1 MSYQDQLNAINQYG
15 SYLNYGN
22 YGQGTYGVNP
32 YSSAAYGPSFE
43 NLMSQFPA
51 PTHPLDPY
59 KNMTREDRLMGKIGM
74 ASLALNAG
82 APVGGFLGKGI
93 AGGFDMF
100 GKTGVGWGT
109 GKAADLTLGKRF
121 EGFSLAAPM
130 ALYGLT
136 RDQNP
141 YTYTPTEAFGTI
153 STGALTGGMIG
164 SKIAPGIGTVAGAA
178 IGLLGGFLMS
188 GAQRRAA
195 ERKKKEA
202 IEQYAEDMDDR
213 KMEIEEALVKQRED
227 RENYKEAALWHSEQ
241 SKYKN
246 QYGAYVN
253 PGVSYMYDG
262 GKIPKYNGGGEY
274 GQQDTIWG
282 CTDSEA
288 LNYNPN
294 ATIDDGTCESG
305 AAYMTGRDEEGNPYM
320 TGEDMHRMPGL
331 NPDQLSEEQWERY
344 QAYENRPIIT
354 TPPRTFLDPI
364 ERNIAEKPILDISRP
379 KKEKINKKD
388 LNININPRSE
398 TESRE
403 DYRWDLKNPLIRENV
418 DIFDEGGI
426 SGETSALVSST
437 TLPMDSL
444 LNRQLFTES
453 SFIADAESSA
463 GAIGLGQFTE
473 DTFDYAVSKGWV
485 PEGKTYED
493 LKTDTDLAVSL
504 QEQYMGSLMNR
515 KWNTGNEQV
524 RRAKALAAYNMGPT
538 KLVRK
543 LNKLRKEGKDIYE
556 SLDWVDSLNDETKNY
571 VRKILEGGT
580 AEFERQYSQAYQAG
594 GSEYLQGG
602 KWSVN
607 GKDYERTNKKDN
619 GEIIKLM
626 NKHGLKEDHSESD
639 EKRRSFW
646 KEAVKKGY
654 YTRKTSFAQGGRA
667 NIVAEFT
674 GNELIVNNQ
683 DLVEK
688 GLASGNDAMAA
699 APIREAMNAGYI
711 TPGEETHKNN
721 PMPVDASGNIYVG
734 GGTLNFRVNKGAGI
748 YDHATDQF
756 KPDMSDKEIARVAK
770 KNINKWKSNNM
781 YS

>member
-100 GKTGVGWGT
+100 GKTGVGWGS
-109 GKAADLTLGKRF
+109 GAASKLTLGKRF

-141 YTYTPTEAFGTI
+141 YTHTPTEAFGTV
-153 STGALTGGMIG
+153 STAALTGGMIG

-188 GAQRRAA
+188 GSQRRAA

-202 IEQYAEDMDDR
+202 IQQYAEDMDDR

-262 GKIPKYNGGGEY
+262 GKIPKYNGGGTHEY
-274 GQQDTIWG
+274 SGSSQGETIWG
-282 CTDSEA
+282 CTDSQA
-288 LNYNPN
+288 LNYNPD
-294 ATIDDGTCESG
+294 ATIDDGSCESG
-305 AAYMTGRDEEGNPYM
+305 TGYMTGRDEEGNPYM
-320 TGEDMHRMPGL
+320 TGEDMHHMPGL
-331 NPDQLSEEQWERY
+331 NPDQLSQEQWERY

-388 LNININPRSE
+388 INININPRSE
-398 TESRE
+398 TETRE

-444 LNRQLFTES
+444 LNRQLFQES

-463 GAIGLGQFTE
+463 GAIGLSQFTE

-493 LKTDTDLAVSL
+493 LKTDTDLAVDL
-504 QEQYMGSLMNR
+504 QEKYMSNLMNR
-515 KWNTGNEQV
+515 KWNTGSDEV

-538 KLVRK
+538 KLVKK
-543 LNKLRKEGKDIYE
+543 LNKLRKEGKDIYG

-571 VRKILEGGT
+571 VINI
-580 AEFERQYSQAYQAG
+580 
-594 GSEYLQGG
+594 LQGG
-602 KWSVN
+602 
-607 GKDYERTNKKDN
+607 GTDYE
-619 GEIIKLM
+619 
-626 NKHGLKEDHSESD
+626 SQ
-639 EKRRSFW
+639 
-646 KEAVKKGY
+646 
-654 YTRKTSFAQGGRA
+654 YTQAYKARGKNYAQGGRA

-688 GLASGNDAMAA
+688 GLSSGNDAMAA

-756 KPDMSDKEIARVAK
+756 KSDMSDKEIARVAK